1 MHRMNQPLTQQRLR
15 IRFGKHG
22 PLRYV
27 GHLDL
32 SKTWERVLRRAEFPL
47 EYSQGFNPRP
57 RMQFAAALLV
67 GATSESEYLDVWLT
81 ERLPGSLQDDWRPR
95 LQASSPS
102 GLEIYALDEV
112 PVKQAALP
120 TLVTE
125 AEYTFTPLDD
135 SIGPDDLRARADDLL
150 AQPEIPR
157 TRNNKTYD
165 LRPVIV
171 GLSVDGDGTLVARL
185 VTGDRGNGRA
195 DELLDALGL
204 DLSQA
209 RIHRR
214 RLILDESG

>member
-1 MHRMNQPLTQQRLR
+1 VR
-15 IRFGKHG
+15 IRFGKDG
-22 PLRYV
+22 PLRFV

-57 RMQFAAALLV
+57 RMQFAAALPV
-67 GATSESEYLDVWLT
+67 GATSESEYLDIWLT
-81 ERLPGSLQDDWRPR
+81 QRLDGSLPDDWRPR
-95 LQASSPS
+95 LQACCPS
-102 GLEIYALDEV
+102 GLTIYALDEV

-125 AEYTFTPLDD
+125 SEYTFTLLDD
-135 SIGPDDLRARADDLL
+135 PVEPGALRARVEALL
-150 AQPEIPR
+150 AQPEIQR
-157 TRNNKTYD
+157 TRNKKTYD
-165 LRPVIV
+165 LRPLIV
-171 GLSVDGDGTLVARL
+171 DLALDDNGTLVARL

-204 DLSQA
+204 DLAQA

-214 RLILDESG
+214 RMILDDSH